1 MFADVGGASNN
12 IRIALEGGHRL
23 ERRWKNIM
31 IAFTYGRKLKY
42 ADLDDP
48 HYKSNTLMMMRAK
61 KKLSKEAQDKREEK
75 I

>member
-1 MFADVGGASNN
+1 
-12 IRIALEGGHRL
+12 
-23 ERRWKNIM
+23 M

-61 KKLSKEAQDKREEK
+61 KALSKEAKEKREAK
-75 I
+75 IRDTSLAP